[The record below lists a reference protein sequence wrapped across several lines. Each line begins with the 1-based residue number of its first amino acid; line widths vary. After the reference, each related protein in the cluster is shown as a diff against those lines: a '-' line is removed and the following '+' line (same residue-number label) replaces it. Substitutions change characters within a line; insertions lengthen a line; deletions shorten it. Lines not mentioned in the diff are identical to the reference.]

1 MPSTGEKIRLSR
13 LFSGGQNAIVVAID
27 HGLYFGP
34 LPGLIDL
41 AEVVDKIRAADAI
54 LMSPGMAAHCS
65 SAFEARGAPAL
76 ILRLNFASNYLSNW
90 SYTHSH
96 SVPMLSVA
104 EAVAQGADVVLAS
117 MTLQNPDEQED
128 AGNVALLARYINEKR
143 TLGVPLI
150 GEVFPTGGDD
160 ADPADLHEQVLV
172 GCRVSA
178 ELGVDAIKTFYT
190 GDQFEEVTAGT
201 PVPVLALG
209 AKKTKYER
217 DALRLA
223 SSAVRAGASGVVFG
237 RNVVQ
242 ARQPERFLEALQE
255 VVKLDA
261 DPDATAARFGLDAA

>member
-1 MPSTGEKIRLSR
+1 MPSTGEKVRLSR
-13 LFSGGQNAIVVAID
+13 LFSGGQNAIIVAID

-41 AEVVDKIRAADAI
+41 AEVVEKIGGADAI
-54 LMSPGMAAHCS
+54 LMSPGMAAHCAH
-65 SAFEARGAPAL
+65 AFEQRGAPAM

-104 EAVAQGADVVLAS
+104 EAVAQGADLVLAS
-117 MTLQNPDEQED
+117 MTMQNPDEQED
-128 AGNVALLARYINEKR
+128 AQNVALLAQYINEKR
-143 TLGVPLI
+143 ALGIPLI

-172 GCRVSA
+172 GCRVTA

-190 GDQFEEVTAGT
+190 GEKFEEVTSGT

-217 DALRLA
+217 DALHRA
-223 SSAVRAGASGVVFG
+223 AAAVRAGARGVVFG

-242 ARQPERFLEALQE
+242 AHQPERFLEALQE
-255 VVKLDA
+255 VVKLGA
-261 DPDATAARFGLDAA
+261 DPDATAAKFGLE